1 MPNSDLY
8 KKKVDTEYPEGR
20 KAPNWILQ
28 GATIMPIP
36 DDAVYDPVC
45 QRFQLVASQIGV
57 TPESLADAIQETSKK
72 LAQGDCDE

>member
-1 MPNSDLY
+1 MSLFDLY
-8 KKKVDTEYPEGR
+8 NKASNVVGIR
-20 KAPNWILQ
+20 KAPNWRLQ

-45 QRFQLVASQIGV
+45 QRFQLVASQSGV
-57 TPESLADAIQETSKK
+57 TPESLADALQETSKK